1 MNPTLLDIAILF
13 SFVPVWAGLCWLM
26 RTGQIHERD
35 ADDSVR
41 HDARHYAETYSD
53 KGGYYDENHN
63 G

>member
-1 MNPTLLDIAILF
+1 
-13 SFVPVWAGLCWLM
+13 M